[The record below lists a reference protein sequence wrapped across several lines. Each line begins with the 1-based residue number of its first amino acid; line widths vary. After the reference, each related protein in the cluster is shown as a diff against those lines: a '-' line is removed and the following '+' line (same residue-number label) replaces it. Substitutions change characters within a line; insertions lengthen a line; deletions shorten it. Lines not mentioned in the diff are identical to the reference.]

1 MLTEK
6 NSVETT
12 ETEKK
17 KQVAEDNKN
26 REFLLNKNVSAD
38 SVQDIVKGIF
48 EINRYDEKQ
57 EAENEDY
64 VRRPIKITVDS
75 FGGSIYCGMLLGNAM
90 ENSDTP
96 IHTYCYSKA
105 MSMGFWIFTL
115 GHKRFASP
123 NATLMY
129 HDAGTSL
136 GDTIEGIQQ
145 SINQTKK
152 VVKRM
157 DAMIVEYTK
166 IPQSKLDRVKKQK
179 QNWYVFGD
187 DAVALGI
194 VDELLESKRN
204 KNRKN

>member
-1 MLTEK
+1 MATNNTNKE
-6 NSVETT
+6 VET
-12 ETEKK
+12 KR
-17 KQVAEDNKN
+17 QIAEDNKN

-38 SVQDIVKGIF
+38 SVESIVKGIF

-57 EAENEDY
+57 ELENKDY
-64 VRRPIKITVDS
+64 VRKPIKITIDS
-75 FGGSIYCGMLLGNAM
+75 YGGSIYCGLLLVNAI

-105 MSMGFWIFTL
+105 MSMGFMIFVV

-136 GDTIEGIQQ
+136 GDTLEGIEQGLEQ
-145 SINQTKK
+145 LKK

-157 DAMIVEYTK
+157 DGMITAYTN
-166 IPQSKLDRVKKQK
+166 IPQTKLDKIKKMK

-187 DAVALGI
+187 DAVELGM

-204 KNRKN
+204 KNRK